1 MIEAHKVSAWKG
13 RYDIVAD
20 GRPVATWDK
29 SAWTSGGRLEIDGR
43 PHDVRANLW
52 QGDWAMTDAA
62 GSVVARATGVGRKTW
77 TVEADRLTYE
87 FRRGSWWRYEV
98 ELLAAGAAV
107 GSVRRPKV
115 WRSDAVADL
124 PGVPLDVGSSR
135 WPSCW
140 PSGTTSP
147 PQLAEP
153 CPCAPFRDR
162 PARPGPAQ
170 KHFHR
175 RATA

>member
-77 TVEADRLTYE
+77 TVEADRVTYE

-124 PGVPLDVGSSR
+124 PGVPLDVGVFA
-135 WPSCW
+135 
-140 PSGTTSP
+140 
-147 PQLAEP
+147 LAVVLAKWDNES
-153 CPCAPFRDR
+153 A
-162 PARPGPAQ
+162 AAG
-170 KHFHR
+170 
-175 RATA
+175 

>member
-13 RYDIVAD
+13 RYDIVA
-20 GRPVATWDK
+20 
-29 SAWTSGGRLEIDGR
+29 DGR

-77 TVEADRLTYE
+77 TVEADRVTYE

-124 PGVPLDVGSSR
+124 PGVPLDVGVFA
-135 WPSCW
+135 
-140 PSGTTSP
+140 
-147 PQLAEP
+147 LAVVLAKWDNES
-153 CPCAPFRDR
+153 A
-162 PARPGPAQ
+162 AAG
-170 KHFHR
+170 
-175 RATA
+175 